1 MPNIRRRVIKL
12 LLVGSFLAWFI
23 LFLEDD
29 NSGLVPSNP
38 SLTAVRKNYGSC
50 ITENPLSTMFD
61 KDDTIGLGNCS
72 FHWGSSTQNVSGSG
86 PSRDKIQD
94 TIANWQYDKRV
105 SKLSARF
112 AGKRVLDVGM
122 GQGPWGAALL
132 GKSPTMQ
139 YYIGLDP
146 AVCPPSHAR
155 TRDPNIPRGGK
166 MLQCIKAYGTHDIMD
181 PRIVECIGKNKYHSF
196 PITGIQMMQAYPGRL
211 ALLPGTFE
219 TLNPQLSR
227 IVFDYAMLITV
238 TEHLD
243 QLRSVIEGLWAM
255 LGKCSQSAEIL
266 IDHHNYYSYNGH
278 HGYPRSAK
286 EMEANMKPE
295 MLELA
300 DWGHIQSDASVAS
313 DKTLN
318 RVRPGDL
325 QALVNVYFDCTCF
338 CNRIPEDEVARMTAE
353 KFQHFARLGFE
364 VQRELFA
371 RHIHMDCKRRLI
383 PVNPA
388 ILDNLDLF
396 HPPMDGLYRA
406 QPMMNCPLSY
416 YGKMTKSS
424 YSSKFVQFRNYVSR
438 FKMK

>member
-1 MPNIRRRVIKL
+1 
-12 LLVGSFLAWFI
+12 
-23 LFLEDD
+23 
-29 NSGLVPSNP
+29 
-38 SLTAVRKNYGSC
+38 
-50 ITENPLSTMFD
+50 
-61 KDDTIGLGNCS
+61 
-72 FHWGSSTQNVSGSG
+72 
-86 PSRDKIQD
+86 
-94 TIANWQYDKRV
+94 
-105 SKLSARF
+105 
-112 AGKRVLDVGM
+112 
-122 GQGPWGAALL
+122 
-132 GKSPTMQ
+132 
-139 YYIGLDP
+139 
-146 AVCPPSHAR
+146 
-155 TRDPNIPRGGK
+155 
-166 MLQCIKAYGTHDIMD
+166 
-181 PRIVECIGKNKYHSF
+181 
-196 PITGIQMMQAYPGRL
+196 MQAYPGRL

-286 EMEANMKPE
+286 EMEANMKPA

-325 QALVNVYFDCTCF
+325 QALVNVYFDCTCL
-338 CNRIPEDEVARMTAE
+338 CKRIPEDEVARMTAE
-353 KFQHFARLGFE
+353 KSQHFARLGFE

-396 HPPMDGLYRA
+396 HPSMDGLYRA
-406 QPMMNCPLSY
+406 QPMMNCPFSN
-416 YGKMTKSS
+416 YGKMTRLS
-424 YSSKFVQFRNYVSR
+424 YNPMLVLR
-438 FKMK
+438 F